1 MGEIRDWWGTLP
13 GSKKLGYSVFS
24 SLLIATIALHLYNER
39 KYIYDPTKKLKKVSK
54 WE

>member
-1 MGEIRDWWGTLP
+1 MGEIKDWWNNLS

-24 SLLIATIALHLYNER
+24 TLLIATIALHVYNER
-39 KYIYDPTKKLKKVSK
+39 KYIYDPTKKTRKISK